1 VLSNYSLLIII
12 NISFLIIGC
21 NTNDDNLNDTLTNF
35 QSHKVEYI
43 QDTLPSGVLAPKL
56 AIIPAGINRLGTDDI
71 KRPENERPSY
81 LVDIKEP
88 FAIGVTEVTFAEY
101 DLYSKITGSRKPK
114 DKGWGRGQ
122 LPVIYVTW
130 YDAQFY
136 VEWLTEQTGQEYFLP
151 SEAQWEYAARAGT
164 TTNYWWGNDSGDKN
178 AQCVGCAE
186 IHRCIDCKN
195 VPLLDDGTAEV
206 GSYNANAFGL
216 YDVHGNLAEWTADC
230 EIKSNPEK
238 LSDGSPRLNGD
249 CDRHIIKN
257 GSWMNNVNFIQ
268 ASVRGA
274 AVDGKTFNSKRI
286 GFRVARKIK

>member
-136 VEWLTEQTGQEYFLP
+136 VEWLTEQTGKNTFYHLKRNGNMLQGL
-151 SEAQWEYAARAGT
+151 AQ
-164 TTNYWWGNDSGDKN
+164 
-178 AQCVGCAE
+178 
-186 IHRCIDCKN
+186 
-195 VPLLDDGTAEV
+195 LLIIGGAV
-206 GSYNANAFGL
+206 IL
-216 YDVHGNLAEWTADC
+216 
-230 EIKSNPEK
+230 EIKM
-238 LSDGSPRLNGD
+238 LNVWD
-249 CDRHIIKN
+249 VRK
-257 GSWMNNVNFIQ
+257 FID
-268 ASVRGA
+268 A
-274 AVDGKTFNSKRI
+274 
-286 GFRVARKIK
+286 